1 LFHRRRAP
9 FRAASTTTIGTPGS
23 EDFRVFFTNN
33 GKTISPWHDIPLRSG
48 ENYNV
53 VIEIPKFTKAKMEI
67 STKEPNNP
75 IAQDRKNG
83 KLRDYHGPIYWNYGA
98 FPQTWEDPNVNHP
111 IVNAK
116 GDNDPLDL
124 VEIGS
129 ESLAT
134 GSVHEVRPT
143 LALSH
148 GFAYILTCCVFRAVQ
163 VKVLGVLAMVDD
175 GELDWKVVTIRTQD
189 ELAPKLNDIS
199 DVEKHCPGVVT
210 GKSLNIWLPTR

>member
-1 LFHRRRAP
+1 L
-9 FRAASTTTIGTPGS
+9 RAASTTTVGTPGS

-33 GKTISPWHDIPLRSG
+33 GNTISPWHDIPLRSG
-48 ENYNV
+48 ENFNV

-67 STKEPNNP
+67 STKEPYNP

-98 FPQTWEDPNVNHP
+98 FPQTWEDPNVDHP
-111 IVNAK
+111 VVNAK

-134 GSVHEVRPT
+134 GSVHEVRPIQ
-143 LALSH
+143 ALS
-148 GFAYILTCCVFRAVQ
+148 
-163 VKVLGVLAMVDD
+163 
-175 GELDWKVVTIRTQD
+175 
-189 ELAPKLNDIS
+189 P
-199 DVEKHCPGVVT
+199 
-210 GKSLNIWLPTR
+210 

>member
-1 LFHRRRAP
+1 
-9 FRAASTTTIGTPGS
+9 
-23 EDFRVFFTNN
+23 
-33 GKTISPWHDIPLRSG
+33 LRSG
-48 ENYNV
+48 ENFNV

-67 STKEPNNP
+67 STKEPYNP

-98 FPQTWEDPNVNHP
+98 FPQTWEDPTVDHP
-111 IVNAK
+111 VVKAK

-134 GSVHEVRPT
+134 GSVHEVRLHWRFP
-143 LALSH
+143 H
-148 GFAYILTCCVFRAVQ
+148 GFLICYVFRAVQ

-189 ELAPKLNDIS
+189 ELAPKLNDID

-210 GKSLNIWLPTR
+210 GKSLNIWQPT